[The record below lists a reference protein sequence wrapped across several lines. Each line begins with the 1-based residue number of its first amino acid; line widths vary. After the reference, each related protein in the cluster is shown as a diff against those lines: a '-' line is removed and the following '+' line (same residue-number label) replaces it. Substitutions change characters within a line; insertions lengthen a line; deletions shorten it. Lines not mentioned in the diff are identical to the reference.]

1 MKNQS
6 IFISAGDLSG
16 DNAGAL
22 LIFELKKINP
32 ELNFCGLGGSR
43 MNRLGQKQLEEIENL
58 AVVGFFEV
66 AKRYRFFR
74 RLFGD
79 CVEKIKQERPAVVL
93 LIDYPGFNL
102 RLAKKIKPL
111 GIPVIYYISPQLW
124 AWGEKRVD
132 IIRKNIERILVI
144 LPFEK
149 KFYLRHEIESDFVGH
164 YLLEDIEEKMISS
177 NVPAGGHIAVF
188 PGSREDEIKR
198 LLSPMIAAVDRFNQ
212 MYGTRAVV
220 AGIGGAF
227 DYESVLKNYPK
238 SNIEIVYDDSR
249 NIIYKSSLV
258 LTKSGTTTVETAII
272 GRPMVVAYKT
282 GPITFLI
289 ARNLVK
295 LNSIAMVNLIL
306 NETIVPELIQAEATA
321 ERMFLELEKLYNNE
335 SHFDLVKSKLD
346 SLPSILGGPGA
357 SKRAAKII
365 GEYLQ

>member
-22 LIFELKKINP
+22 LISELKNLNP

-58 AVVGFFEV
+58 AVMGFLEV
-66 AKRYRFFR
+66 AKRYGFFR
-74 RLFGD
+74 RLLSE
-79 CVEKIKQERPAVVL
+79 CIEEIKQKRPAVVV

-132 IIRKNIERILVI
+132 IIRNNIERMLVI

-149 KFYLRHEIESDFVGH
+149 EFYEKHDIESDFVGH
-164 YLLEDIEEKMISS
+164 YLLEDINEKMISS
-177 NVPAGGHIAVF
+177 EVPSAGQIAVF
-188 PGSREDEIKR
+188 PGSREVEVKR
-198 LLSPMIAAVDRFNQ
+198 LLSPMIAAASRFNQ
-212 MYGTRAVV
+212 MYGTKAVV
-220 AGIGGAF
+220 AGINGAF
-227 DYESVLKNYPK
+227 DYESVLKQYPD
-238 SNIEIVYDDSR
+238 SNIEIVYDDAR
-249 NIIYKSSLV
+249 KIIYESRLV
-258 LTKSGTTTVETAII
+258 LTKSGTTTLEAAII

-282 GPITFLI
+282 GLITYLI
-289 ARNLVK
+289 AKNLVK
-295 LNSIAMVNLIL
+295 LNNIAMVNLIM
-306 NETIVPELIQAEATA
+306 NEKVVPELIQAEATE

-335 SHFDLVKSKLD
+335 SHFDFIKSKLD
-346 SLPSILGGPGA
+346 SLPSVLGGRGA
-357 SKRAAKII
+357 SQRAAKII